1 MKNLFFPLSIVC
13 LTVHIQAM
21 PIQKTNT
28 ITLSKGEKG
37 WTLLVDEKPFLVKG
51 MNWEYIPIGENYKYS
66 LWAQDDSF
74 IKKTL
79 DYEMGLLRDI
89 NVNTIRVLN
98 GIPPIWIEYIF
109 NNYGI
114 FTVVN
119 HTFGRYGIEINN
131 QWIPKTDYSD
141 PTTHRVLL
149 NEILELT
156 SKYQNVR
163 GLLFY
168 LIGNE
173 NNYGIFWDGAE
184 TEDIPTLESASQF
197 QAVHLYSLMEKAVK
211 IIKGVDK
218 EHPVAICNG
227 DLQYL
232 DIIKEK
238 LLSADILGTNVYR
251 GHSFTDLFES
261 TSNNLDKPIL
271 ITEFGSDAYDSI
283 KKDEDG
289 ATQALYLKN
298 NWKEILLNTSTF
310 NGNVIGG
317 MTFQFSDG
325 WWKAGQDINL
335 EIQDTS
341 ASWANAGYNHD
352 FIPGQN
358 NMNEEWFGI
367 MARTKIDSAGISIL
381 VPRESYHLLKS
392 VHEIDPYEK
401 NVSKALVE
409 KYFSKIDISLISKTI
424 NSF

>member
-184 TEDIPTLESASQF
+184 TEDIPMLESASQF

-251 GHSFTDLFES
+251 GHSFTNLFES
-261 TSNNLDKPIL
+261 ASNNLDKPIL

-325 WWKAGQDINL
+325 W
-335 EIQDTS
+335 
-341 ASWANAGYNHD
+341 
-352 FIPGQN
+352 
-358 NMNEEWFGI
+358 
-367 MARTKIDSAGISIL
+367 
-381 VPRESYHLLKS
+381 
-392 VHEIDPYEK
+392 
-401 NVSKALVE
+401 
-409 KYFSKIDISLISKTI
+409 
-424 NSF
+424 